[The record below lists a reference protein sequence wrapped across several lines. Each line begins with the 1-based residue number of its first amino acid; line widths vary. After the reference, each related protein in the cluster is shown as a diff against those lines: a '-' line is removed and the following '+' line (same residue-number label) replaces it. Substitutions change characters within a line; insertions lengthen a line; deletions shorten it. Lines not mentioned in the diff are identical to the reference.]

1 MTHLWEIDHPSYA
14 SDRAYTARGDD
25 PRSGPWKFS
34 SWTNWTNFIKDN
46 PTDEGYSNE
55 LLVLRWDW
63 KEEGFNDDNYYR
75 NGKLELFFLRQKKG
89 HYFSIIV
96 DVCRADEEAV
106 RMWLKDR
113 LNDLLRVWEPI
124 A

>member
-34 SWTNWTNFIKDN
+34 SWMNFITL
-46 PTDEGYSNE
+46 PMEGCGNE

-63 KEEGFNDDNYYR
+63 KEEGFNGDNYYR
-75 NGKLELFFLRQKKG
+75 NGKLELFFLRQRKG

-106 RMWLKDR
+106 RVWLKDR